1 MYTCSTLLSKLLY
14 MKKASL
20 LSLFLCF
27 SLFLLAQDCQQLIHK
42 GVDDYENQQH
52 NHSLEALLQAQEMA
66 QEKDDNACLYLALL
80 NIGNNYFSLLDYGV
94 ALEFYLKAHKIASLN
109 LDQRQEMQVLNNIAI
124 VYSKDGNMK
133 KAEEFFLKAYEL
145 SLESDDVYK
154 KGLYANNLGE
164 FNNKEQQWEK
174 ATTYFKMAFEYWK
187 DAPSTLSAAKI
198 GYTRCL
204 IGLENYDEALAIL
217 QSLVNEQDTLVPLKS
232 KHLVYFLWAQIYQQQ
247 GKLERAIT
255 YNQKALAYNQAL
267 DAKIDILNQLATLY
281 QATNQLDKALI
292 QKDSAMSLLY
302 QFHHAKNSTLAEA
315 NKIKFELQDYQLNMK
330 RQALQFSNQRKILYS
345 LIVGAVLLILF
356 LYWVL
361 KNNQTQ
367 SQQRQIILERNRKI
381 TELELQKKEQEN
393 RLLEQQLKE
402 KEAFALMEQ
411 AQLKN
416 EIDQRNRELSA
427 KAIYLANK
435 NDLLSKIIKNLE
447 QNTKLKDPA
456 LIKTQ
461 VKELKQLLKNEDE
474 WNRFIIH
481 FESVNQGFIANL
493 KKLHPTL
500 NANDIRFISYIYMNL
515 SSKEIASVFNITPQ
529 AFRKRKE
536 RISKK
541 LNIDSSS
548 LLYNYL
554 AQLA

>member
-1 MYTCSTLLSKLLY
+1 
-14 MKKASL
+14 MKKVSL
-20 LSLFLCF
+20 FSLFLCF
-27 SLFLLAQDCQQLIHK
+27 NLFLSAQDCQQLIQK
-42 GVDDYENQQH
+42 GVDNYEDQQY
-52 NHSLEALLQAQEMA
+52 NHSLEALLQAQEIA

-80 NIGNNYFSLLDYGV
+80 NIGNNHFSLLDYGV

-124 VYSKDGNMK
+124 VYSKDGNTK

-145 SLESDDVYK
+145 SLDSDDIYK

-164 FNNKEQQWEK
+164 FNSKQQQWEK
-174 ATTYFKMAFEYWK
+174 ATTYFKIAFQYWK
-187 DAPSTLSAAKI
+187 DAPSTLSAAQI

-204 IGLENYDEALAIL
+204 IGSKQYDEALAIL
-217 QSLVNEQDTLVPLKS
+217 RSLTSEKDTLVPEKS
-232 KHLVYFLWAQIYQQQ
+232 KHLIYFLWAQICQEKGQ
-247 GKLERAIT
+247 LEQAIH
-255 YNQKALAYNQAL
+255 YNQKALTYSQAL
-267 DAKIDILNQLATLY
+267 DAKIDILNQAATLY

-292 QKDSAMSLLY
+292 QKDSAMSALV
-302 QFHHAKNSTLAEA
+302 QVHQAKNSTLAEA
-315 NKIKFELQDYQLNMK
+315 NKIKFELQDYQLKMK
-330 RQALQFSNQRKILYS
+330 RQTLHFKNQRIIFYS
-345 LIVGAVLLILF
+345 LIIGAVLLILF
-356 LYWVL
+356 LYWGL
-361 KNNQTQ
+361 KNSQTQ
-367 SQQRQIILERNRKI
+367 SQQRQIILERNRQI

-393 RLLEQQLKE
+393 KLLEQQLKE
-402 KEAFALMEQ
+402 KEAFALIEQ

-447 QNTKLKDPA
+447 QNTNIKDPA
-456 LIKTQ
+456 LIKKQ

-481 FESVNQGFIANL
+481 FESVNQGFIVNL

-541 LNIDSSS
+541 LNIESSS
-548 LLYNYL
+548 LLYSYL
-554 AQLA
+554 TQLA